1 MCLYQTRRTELS
13 FKTKHTFLKTVDR
26 LPEGTTW
33 LCERFE
39 AVGDEVDEDGQPRV
53 ETLELWRRDPVDCI
67 RELLGNPAFREM
79 MRYAPEKLYA
89 DPQGQERMYGE
100 MWTGDWWWR
109 LQSMLPEGATI
120 APVILASDKTTLS
133 RFSGDKSAWPVYLS
147 IGNIEKATRRKPS
160 MRATVLLGYIPV
172 SKLECFSQ
180 KSRRKVEGFRLY
192 HECMRALLEPLIKA
206 GRDGVEMVCADGRL
220 RRIYPILAAYIADHP
235 EQCLVT
241 CCQENFCPK
250 CPVSPN
256 ERGEPKEGPL
266 KKADDVDA
274 VLRAAV
280 EGERRE
286 EFEALGLRPVQPF
299 WCDLPHSD
307 IFSCITPDI
316 LHQLHK
322 GVFKDHLVS
331 WATKCADKGSTEIDR
346 RFRTMTRHP
355 ELRHFKKGIS
365 LVSQWTGTEYKN
377 MEKVFLSVIA
387 GSTDAAVVRPVRAI
401 LDFIYYAHFELH
413 TDNSLAKMKQA
424 WLDFHHS
431 KDIFV
436 VRGIRSDFNIP
447 KVHSMEH
454 YVASIRLLGTADGY
468 STEGP
473 ERLHIDFAK
482 HAYDASN
489 KQLSYTEQMTVWLNR
504 QDAVF
509 RFDAYLAWS
518 GLMPEPSSTDDSEPL
533 HDARLSGE
541 QPLPCVSESARTQ
554 DVEGTKSSRAPVR
567 RDEGSRDGAQLAS
580 QASSAVA
587 APGKKLKK
595 IERYGYAIADKPAR
609 AREAVAFL
617 FQHHGATDFAWCL
630 NDYLLRL
637 ATSHTTDPAAASLA
651 RNRHLPIHD
660 LTRLPVFHRFDILLP
675 RVRQVTTLPILDTV
689 HASPARP
696 AQGTKPAVP
705 ARFSTVLVD
714 EPHALGGQRTRFSAE
729 EPLKNLRIAQVRAI
743 FQLPA
748 SHRNTGTP
756 SDEPLAY
763 VEWFTRLQVYDQTVG
778 MYSVARSTRQSRRN
792 ASIIPITAIVRTCH
806 LVPIF
811 GQAVDTRWTPETALE
826 SAPRFFVNPYVRH
839 HDFVLFR
846 LLGNASE
853 ARTARSS

>member
-1 MCLYQTRRTELS
+1 M
-13 FKTKHTFLKTVDR
+13 FLKAVDK
-26 LPEGTTW
+26 LLEGTTW
-33 LCERFE
+33 QCERFE
-39 AVGDEVDEDGQPRV
+39 AVGNEVDEDGQPRI
-53 ETLELWRRDPVDCI
+53 ETLELWRRDPVECI
-67 RELLGNPAFREM
+67 RELLGNPAFCEV

-109 LQSMLPEGATI
+109 LQSLLPEGATI

-147 IGNIEKATRRKPS
+147 IGNIEKSTRRKPS

-180 KSRRKVEGFRLY
+180 KSRRKLEGFRLY
-192 HECMRALLEPLIKA
+192 HECMRALLEPLVKA

-220 RRIYPILAAYIADHP
+220 RHIHPILAAYIADHP

-266 KKADDVDA
+266 KNVDDVDS
-274 VLRAAV
+274 VLQAAV
-280 EGERRE
+280 GGERRK
-286 EFEALGLRPVQPF
+286 EFEVLGLRPVQPF
-299 WCDLPHSD
+299 WSGLPHSD

-322 GVFKDHLVS
+322 GVFKDHMVS
-331 WATKCADKGSTEIDR
+331 WATKCADEGSAEIDR

-355 ELRHFKKGIS
+355 DLRHFKKGIS

-387 GSTDAAVVRPVRAI
+387 GATETAVVRPVRAI
-401 LDFIYYAHFELH
+401 LDFIYYAHFKLH
-413 TDNSLAKMKQA
+413 TDKSLVKMRQA
-424 WLDFHHS
+424 WLEFHHS
-431 KDIFV
+431 KDVFV

-518 GLMPEPSSTDDSEPL
+518 GLMQESFSADDSETARR
-533 HDARLSGE
+533 DAEAPGE
-541 QPLPCVSESARTQ
+541 QPLPCTSRSARAEHG
-554 DVEGTKSSRAPVR
+554 DSK
-567 RDEGSRDGAQLAS
+567 
-580 QASSAVA
+580 
-587 APGKKLKK
+587 
-595 IERYGYAIADKPAR
+595 RYGYAIADKPAR
-609 AREAVAFL
+609 AHEAVAFL
-617 FQHHGATDFAWCL
+617 IQQHSAIDFAWCL
-630 NDYLLRL
+630 NEYLIRL
-637 ATSHTTDPAAASLA
+637 ATPRAADPAAASLV

-675 RVRQVTTLPILDTV
+675 RVRQVTSSPILDTI

-696 AQGTKPAVP
+696 ARETKPAVP
-705 ARFSTVLVD
+705 AKFSTVLVD
-714 EPHALGGQRTRFSAE
+714 EAPGGRRTKFSAG
-729 EPLKNLRIAQVRAI
+729 EPLKNLRVAQVRAV
-743 FQLPA
+743 FQLPTSHQNGAGA
-748 SHRNTGTP
+748 S
-756 SDEPLAY
+756 SEPLAY
-763 VEWFTRLQVYDQTVG
+763 VEWFNRLQVYDQTVG

-792 ASIIPITAIVRTCH
+792 ASIIPITTIARTCH
-806 LVPIF
+806 LVPVF
-811 GQAVDTRWTPETALE
+811 GHAVDPRWTPETALE

-846 LLGNASE
+846 LLGDE
-853 ARTARSS
+853 ARTPHSS

>member
-1 MCLYQTRRTELS
+1 MLTLLQTRRTELS
-13 FKTKHTFLKTVDR
+13 FRTKHTFLKAVDK
-26 LPEGTTW
+26 LPDGTSW
-33 LCERFE
+33 QCERFE
-39 AVGDEVDEDGQPRV
+39 AVGDEVDEDGKPRI
-53 ETLELWRRDPVDCI
+53 ETLELWRHDPVECI
-67 RELLGNPAFREM
+67 RELLGNPAFREV

-100 MWTGDWWWR
+100 MWTGDWWWK
-109 LQSMLPEGATI
+109 LQSLLPEGATI

-160 MRATVLLGYIPV
+160 ARATVLLGYIPV

-180 KSRRKVEGFRLY
+180 KTRRKLEGFRLY
-192 HECMRALLEPLIKA
+192 HRCMHALLEPLIKA
-206 GRDGVEMVCADGRL
+206 GREGVEMVCADGCL

-250 CPVSPN
+250 CPVSPS
-256 ERGEPKEGPL
+256 ERGEPKGEPL

-280 EGERRE
+280 GGERRN

-299 WCDLPHSD
+299 WSGLPHSD

-322 GVFKDHLVS
+322 GVFKDHIVS
-331 WATKCADKGSTEIDR
+331 WATKCADEGSTEIDR

-355 ELRHFKKGIS
+355 DLRHFKKGIS

-387 GSTDAAVVRPVRAI
+387 GAAEAAVVRPVRAV
-401 LDFIYYAHFELH
+401 LDFIYFAHFELH

-431 KDIFV
+431 KDVFV
-436 VRGIRSDFNIP
+436 ARGVRSDFNIP

-518 GLMPEPSSTDDSEPL
+518 GLTEESSSADDSELVRDTEAP
-533 HDARLSGE
+533 GE
-541 QPLPCVSESARTQ
+541 QPEMGRQ
-554 DVEGTKSSRAPVR
+554 
-567 RDEGSRDGAQLAS
+567 GAQLTA
-580 QASSAVA
+580 QTSSRVT
-587 APGKKLKK
+587 APGKKLGK
-595 IERYGYAIADKPAR
+595 IARYGYAIADKPAR
-609 AREAVAFL
+609 AREAVAYL
-617 FQHHGATDFAWCL
+617 IQQHGAIDFTSCL
-630 NDYLLRL
+630 NDYLVRL
-637 ATSHTTDPAAASLA
+637 ATSHAPDPAAASLA
-651 RNRHLPIHD
+651 RKRHLPIHD

-675 RVRQVTTLPILDTV
+675 RVRQVTTSPLLDTI
-689 HASPARP
+689 HASPSRP

-705 ARFSTVLVD
+705 TKFSTVLVD
-714 EPHALGGQRTRFSAE
+714 EAPSGRRTRFSAE
-729 EPLKNLRIAQVRAI
+729 EPLKNLRVAQVRAI

-748 SHRNTGTP
+748 SHRNVTA
-756 SDEPLAY
+756 SSEPLAY
-763 VEWFTRLQVYDQTVG
+763 VEWFTRLQVYDDTVG

-792 ASIIPITAIVRTCH
+792 ASVIPITAIVRTCH
-806 LVPIF
+806 LVPVF
-811 GQAVDTRWTPETALE
+811 GHAVDPRWTPETALE

-846 LLGNASE
+846 LLGDK
-853 ARTARSS
+853 ARTP